1 MKLSLQTVEHIAA
14 LARLA
19 LTEDE
24 KRQFADQL
32 SDILD
37 YAARLEELDT
47 DHIPPT
53 ASVLNL
59 TLRLRE
65 DRSTPPL
72 SQANVLR
79 NAPQTRDGQFKVPPV
94 LGD

>member
-1 MKLSLQTVEHIAA
+1 MKLSLETVEHIAD
-14 LARLA
+14 LARLS
-19 LTEDE
+19 LSEEE
-24 KRQFADQL
+24 KRQFAAQL
-32 SDILD
+32 SDILE

-65 DRSTPPL
+65 DRATPPL
-72 SQANVLR
+72 PQADVLR
-79 NAPQTRDGQFKVPPV
+79 NAPQTRDGQFQVPPV
-94 LGD
+94 LGN

>member
-1 MKLSLQTVEHIAA
+1 MKLTLQAVEHMAA
-14 LARLA
+14 LARLS

-37 YAARLEELDT
+37 YAARLDALET

-53 ASVLNL
+53 PSVLNL

-65 DRSTPPL
+65 DLASPGL
-72 SQANVLR
+72 SQTEVLR
-79 NAPQTRDGQFKVPPV
+79 NAPQTKDGQFKVPPV

>member
-1 MKLSLQTVEHIAA
+1 MKLSLETVEHIAD
-14 LARLA
+14 LARLS
-19 LTEDE
+19 LSEEE
-24 KRQFADQL
+24 KRQFAAQL

-37 YAARLEELDT
+37 YAVRLEELDT

-65 DRSTPPL
+65 DLATPPL
-72 SQANVLR
+72 PQADVLR
-79 NAPQTRDGQFKVPPV
+79 NTPQTRDGQFQVPPV

>member
-1 MKLSLQTVEHIAA
+1 MKLSLETVEHIAE
-14 LARLA
+14 LARLS
-19 LTEDE
+19 LSEEE
-24 KRQFADQL
+24 KRQFAAQL

-37 YAARLEELDT
+37 YAARLESLET

-65 DRSTPPL
+65 DRVTAPL
-72 SQANVLR
+72 SKAAVLK
-79 NAPQTRDGQFKVPPV
+79 NAPQTKDGQFRVPPV

>member
-1 MKLSLQTVEHIAA
+1 MKLSLQTVEHIAT

-19 LTEDE
+19 LTGDE
-24 KRQFADQL
+24 KRQFASQL

-47 DHIPPT
+47 GHIPPT

-65 DRSTPPL
+65 DCAKPPL
-72 SQANVLR
+72 PPADVLR
-79 NAPQTRDGQFKVPPV
+79 NAPQTKDGQFKVPPI